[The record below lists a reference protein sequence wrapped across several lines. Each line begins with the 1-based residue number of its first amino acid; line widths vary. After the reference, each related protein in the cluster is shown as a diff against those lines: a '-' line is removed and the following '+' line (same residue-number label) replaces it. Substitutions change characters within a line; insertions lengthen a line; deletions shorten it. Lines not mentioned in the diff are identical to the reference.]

1 MGNSKFNIQKSKFI
15 RLLASFGVLC
25 CFLAG
30 FAVTAA
36 AQANEAEKEQIDLPG
51 GYPKISGAITPDSV
65 GIGDRFIYTIDVEK
79 DIAQGIFFPV
89 IGGEN
94 THYELIEEPKVDT
107 LERDG
112 RRLKVRQTYHLA
124 VFQEG
129 IHHIVPQVIYAD
141 KNITDTL
148 SGDDTMQLLVTTFL
162 IDSTAHS
169 IFDIKPQKDMPFK
182 FAEIAGYVKWTV
194 IALLVLALLAYVAY
208 RIMRH
213 YGKSFSDIFHTAP
226 PLPPH
231 EVARQALERLYVQR
245 LWQAEKH
252 KLYYSTITDIL
263 RTYID
268 GRFGIGAM
276 EMTSDEII
284 EAMRMVEDLPQKS
297 AMDLTQILRE
307 ADLVKFAKA
316 MPEAEQNEAAYQAA
330 WDFVEQTKP
339 VEEPEDE
346 DEQPQQKKK

>member
-1 MGNSKFNIQKSKFI
+1 MENSIFNIKNSKLCRLILSSAALLCFSVAFI
-15 RLLASFGVLC
+15 SN
-25 CFLAG
+25 
-30 FAVTAA
+30 VTAQE
-36 AQANEAEKEQIDLPG
+36 QAEQKEDLDG
-51 GYPKISGAITPDSV
+51 SYPKISGTVTPDSI

-79 DIAQGIFFPV
+79 DIAQGIYFPI
-89 IGGEN
+89 IGGEQSN
-94 THYELIEEPKVDT
+94 YELIEEPRVDT

-112 RRLKVRQTYHLA
+112 RRLKIRQTYHLA
-124 VFQEG
+124 AFQEG

-148 SGDDTMQLLVTTFL
+148 SGDDTMHLMVTTFV

-182 FAEIAGYVKWTV
+182 FAEISGYVTWSIV
-194 IALLVLALLAYVAY
+194 ALLVLALLAYVAY

-213 YGKSFSDIFHTAP
+213 YGKSFSDIFRPAP

-231 EVARQALERLYVQR
+231 EVARQALEKLYVQR
-245 LWQAEKH
+245 LWQADKH

-268 GRFGIGAM
+268 GRFGVGAM

-284 EAMRMVEDLPQKS
+284 EAMRGVDLPQKS
-297 AMDLTQILRE
+297 AMDLTQILRD

-316 MPEAEQNEAAYQAA
+316 LPEAEQNEATYSAA

-339 VEEPEDE
+339 VEEVEDDE
-346 DEQPQQKKK
+346 DEAQPKKKKK